1 MAACDSALLES
12 MGKTIVRNCNLG
24 LLLACVAAAATG
36 SMPAMA
42 AQVLITAQEAA
53 LPPPKGAVATD
64 RRGITRGPK
73 VEVVTGTEQVR
84 SPMHLQLKFEPYGG
98 AKIDPDSVKV
108 TYLRTPN
115 VDLTPRVKSFVQPT
129 GVDMP
134 DVELPAGEHMVR
146 VDIKDTDGRVGTTSF
161 VLKVAP

>member
-1 MAACDSALLES
+1 
-12 MGKTIVRNCNLG
+12 MGRTNVRKSSLG
-24 LLLACVAAAATG
+24 LVLGCVAAVTIA
-36 SMPAMA
+36 SLPARA
-42 AQVLITAQEAA
+42 AQLITAEEAK
-53 LPPPKGAVATD
+53 LPPPKGAIATD

-73 VEVVTGTEQVR
+73 VDVMTAADQVK

-115 VDLTPRVKSFVQPT
+115 VDLTARVKSFVQAT
-129 GVDMP
+129 GIDMP

-146 VDIKDTDGRVGTTSF
+146 VDIKDTDGRAGTTSF
-161 VLKVAP
+161 VLKVLP

>member
-1 MAACDSALLES
+1 LL
-12 MGKTIVRNCNLG
+12 G
-24 LLLACVAAAATG
+24 CVAAVTIA
-36 SMPAMA
+36 SLPARA
-42 AQVLITAQEAA
+42 AQLITAEEAK
-53 LPPPKGAVATD
+53 LPPPKGAIATD

-73 VEVVTGTEQVR
+73 VDVMTAADQVK

-115 VDLTPRVKSFVQPT
+115 VDLTARVKSFVQAT
-129 GVDMP
+129 GIDMP

-146 VDIKDTDGRVGTTSF
+146 VDIKDTDGRAGTTSF
-161 VLKVAP
+161 VLKVLP

>member
-1 MAACDSALLES
+1 
-12 MGKTIVRNCNLG
+12 VLG
-24 LLLACVAAAATG
+24 CVAAVTIA
-36 SMPAMA
+36 SLPARA
-42 AQVLITAQEAA
+42 AQLITAEEAK
-53 LPPPKGAVATD
+53 LPPPKGAIATD

-73 VEVVTGTEQVR
+73 VDVMTAADQVK

-115 VDLTPRVKSFVQPT
+115 VDLTARVKSFVQAT
-129 GVDMP
+129 GIDMP

-146 VDIKDTDGRVGTTSF
+146 VDIKDTDGRAGTTSF
-161 VLKVAP
+161 VLKVLP

>member
-1 MAACDSALLES
+1 M
-12 MGKTIVRNCNLG
+12 VRNRYLG
-24 LLLACVAAAATG
+24 LMLGCVAVVMTG
-36 SMPAMA
+36 AMSAQA
-42 AQVLITAQEAA
+42 AQVLITEEEAK
-53 LPPPKGAVATD
+53 LPPPKAAVATD

-73 VEVVTGTEQVR
+73 VDFVASGEQVH
-84 SPMHLQLKFEPYGG
+84 SPTRLQLKFDAFGG
-98 AKIDPDSVKV
+98 ARIDPDSVKV

-115 VDLTPRVKSFVQPT
+115 VDLTPRIKPFVQAT
-129 GVDMP
+129 GIDIP

>member
-1 MAACDSALLES
+1 MAARDNLRVTK
-12 MGKTIVRNCNLG
+12 MGRTNVRKSSLG
-24 LLLACVAAAATG
+24 LLLGCVAAVTIA
-36 SMPAMA
+36 SLPARA
-42 AQVLITAQEAA
+42 AQLITAEEAK
-53 LPPPKGAVATD
+53 LPPPKGAIATD

-73 VEVVTGTEQVR
+73 VDVMTAADQVK

-115 VDLTPRVKSFVQPT
+115 VDLTARVKSFVQAT
-129 GVDMP
+129 GIDMP

-146 VDIKDTDGRVGTTSF
+146 VDIKDSDGRAGTTSF
-161 VLKVAP
+161 VLKVLP